1 MQTYPQPFRKSLLH
15 CSNILWNLGIV
26 LLLLLAPLKAPLDC
40 FWARHQVDVVTSLE
54 LRRDPRHEV
63 PRWCNLWVDQRSLQ
77 VLPLSQHHHN
87 PVLLWLVLM
96 HPSVGLDNSLPRHKL
111 CSTVRPSRNNS
122 KGVFCCY
129 QLRNLSKYDGTFCI
143 LFFGCLS
150 IHIHIFFTFYTCCI
164 RSSPSGRQASMTY
177 GSSGTTCS
185 RQPCG
190 TCCLAY
196 PPWLEGTRLP
206 LLWQV
211 EMSFFSED
219 LLLNVRNDN
228 VQISY
233 IFLHFFPNLLWNFK
247 L

>member
-15 CSNILWNLGIV
+15 CSNIHWNLGIV
-26 LLLLLAPLKAPLDC
+26 ILLLLAPLKAPLDC

-150 IHIHIFFTFYTCCI
+150 WHCAIIIHSYSHIFYI
-164 RSSPSGRQASMTY
+164 LY
-177 GSSGTTCS
+177 
-185 RQPCG
+185 
-190 TCCLAY
+190 
-196 PPWLEGTRLP
+196 
-206 LLWQV
+206 LLH
-211 EMSFFSED
+211 S
-219 LLLNVRNDN
+219 
-228 VQISY
+228 
-233 IFLHFFPNLLWNFK
+233 
-247 L
+247 